1 MRGRMRGRTR
11 IPGRPATGDP
21 GRRGPTPALPG
32 RTAGTGAAALLL
44 AGAAWG
50 CGGGAP
56 PATPPSTNLIVVTVS
71 SLRADHLGIYGY
83 PRHTSPRFDLFAA
96 SGALFLEA
104 LTPWPETAPAAA
116 SALSGLDPAFAA
128 GGSPARLRSGEVA
141 GRWLPLR
148 LREHGYR
155 TFAAV
160 DHPAL
165 AAPLG
170 FAEGFDRAPP
180 LWRFRAE
187 AATEAVAAFAEEALA
202 GPDTP
207 APFFLW
213 LHFSAPGEPDAPP
226 DDDLAA
232 LSADGL
238 GYDEPRFDPGPTP
251 RSAVGAGEPSYRV
264 RVDRYDAAIRSVD
277 RAFGRVLD
285 ALGAGPAAGRTLVAV
300 VGLHGESLGE
310 HGPVFETPRGL
321 FHEWLRVPFAVG
333 RPGAEVPPFPAGMR
347 FPGVVSLADL
357 APTVLALLG
366 AAPAR
371 DSSPERIGRSLAP
384 ALAGEDPRP
393 HARLYAASDQG
404 LFGIYDGRLK
414 MLRIPRPGA
423 EPPFFAVFDRRRD
436 PNEAENRYPEASR
449 SLEPLR
455 ARLDTR
461 RIRTVAWGQRR
472 QPEAEPPAIPDDL
485 RRALESRNA
494 GSAGGPASGRR

>member
-180 LWRFRAE
+180 LWRLPAE

-207 APFFLW
+207 VPFFLW

-251 RSAVGAGEPSYRV
+251 RSTVGAGEPSYRV

-393 HARLYAASDQG
+393 HARLYAASDRG

-472 QPEAEPPAIPDDL
+472 RPEAEPPAIPDDL

>member
-1 MRGRMRGRTR
+1 MKGRTRGRTK
-11 IPGRPATGDP
+11 IPGRPATGGT
-21 GRRGPTPALPG
+21 GRGGPTPALPG

-128 GGSPARLRSGEVA
+128 GGSPARLRSGEMA

-148 LREHGYR
+148 LREHGYH

-180 LWRFRAE
+180 LWRLPAE

-251 RSAVGAGEPSYRV
+251 RSTVGAGEPSYRV

-393 HARLYAASDQG
+393 HARLYAASDRG

-472 QPEAEPPAIPDDL
+472 RPEAEPPAIPDDL

>member
-1 MRGRMRGRTR
+1 MRPGTTR
-11 IPGRPATGDP
+11 D
-21 GRRGPTPALPG
+21 RRAVLLLTV
-32 RTAGTGAAALLL
+32 AAA
-44 AGAAWG
+44 AS
-50 CGGGAP
+50 CGGEP
-56 PATPPSTNLIVVTVS
+56 PVTPPSTNLIVVTVS

-83 PRHTSPRFDLFAA
+83 PRNTGPRFDLFAA
-96 SGALFLEA
+96 SGAVFLEA
-104 LTPWPETAPAAA
+104 LTPWPETGPAAA
-116 SALSGLDPAFAA
+116 AALSGLDPAFAA
-128 GGSPARLRSGEVA
+128 GGSPTRLHSGEVG
-141 GRWLPLR
+141 GRWLPAR
-148 LREHGYR
+148 LREYGYR
-155 TFAAV
+155 TLAAV

-180 LWRFRAE
+180 LWRLPPA

-202 GPDTP
+202 VPDP
-207 APFFLW
+207 PSPLFLW

-226 DDDLAA
+226 DADLEA

-238 GYDEPRFDPGPTP
+238 GYDEPRFEPGPTP
-251 RSAVGAGEPSYRV
+251 RSAVGAGEPSYRL

-277 RAFGRVLD
+277 RTFGRVLD
-285 ALGAGPAAGRTLVAV
+285 ALAAGPAAGRTLVAV
-300 VGLHGESLGE
+300 AGLHGESLGE

-321 FHEWLRVPFAVG
+321 FHEWLRVPFALG
-333 RPGAEVPPFPAGMR
+333 RPGAEAPPFPAGMR

-366 AAPAR
+366 ADLPR

-384 ALAGEDPRP
+384 ALAGDDPRP
-393 HARLYAASDQG
+393 HARLYAASDRG

-414 MLRIPRPGA
+414 MLRFPRPGA
-423 EPPFFAVFDRRRD
+423 EPPLFAVFDRRRD

-472 QPEAEPPAIPDDL
+472 RPEPEAPAIPDDL
-485 RRALESRNA
+485 RRALESRSA
-494 GSAGGPASGRR
+494 GSPASGRR